1 MMRISCTQIKL
12 NKGLSI
18 VSRIVGARTTL
29 PVLSNIYLEAKNGQL
44 KLSATDLE
52 IGVTT
57 SIGAKVDEE
66 GSLTVPARLI
76 SDFIAAN
83 SDENLDIES
92 KATTL
97 HLKSARYEANI
108 KGIDSSE
115 YPVLPDI
122 SKDSLL
128 ELPVDEFTRAISE
141 VVVACATDDTRPVLS
156 GIYFKFE
163 KDTLYL
169 VATDSYRLA
178 EKKINIPGLD
188 DDREFIVPAR
198 TMQEVLRIAS
208 AIETTEKIGISATEN
223 QVSFTIAGTQIVS
236 RLIEGSFPNYKQI
249 IPISFKSS
257 AEIELRDFSSAI
269 KMASLFARQ
278 GGNNVKIKFAGSEVI
293 ITSIADQV
301 GDNISNV
308 PAVISVES
316 EEITFNAKYIG
327 DILQVLPDKKMIFE
341 VNDKF
346 SAGVIRPEKAKD
358 FVYIIMPLR
367 VEE

>member
-1 MMRISCTQIKL
+1 MKISCTQAKL

-18 VSRIVGARTTL
+18 VSRIVGTRTTL
-29 PVLSNIYLEAKNGQL
+29 PVLSNIYLEAKDGQL

-83 SDENLDIES
+83 SDENLELES

-97 HLKSARYEANI
+97 HLKSQRYEANI

-115 YPVLPDI
+115 YPVLPEV
-122 SKDSLL
+122 SKDSLV
-128 ELPVDEFTRAISE
+128 ELAVADFTGAISE
-141 VVVACATDDTRPVLS
+141 VVVACATDDTRPVLA
-156 GIYFKFE
+156 GIYFKFDT
-163 KDTLYL
+163 DTLYL

-178 EKKINIPGLD
+178 EKKIDVPGLNINK
-188 DDREFIVPAR
+188 EFIVPAR
-198 TMQEVLRIAS
+198 TMQEILRIS
-208 AIETTEKIGISATEN
+208 SSVENPEKIAISATEN
-223 QVSFTIAGTQIVS
+223 QVSFNIAGTQVVS
-236 RLIEGSFPNYKQI
+236 RLIEGAFPNYKQI
-249 IPISFKSS
+249 IPSAYKSS
-257 AEIELRDFSSAI
+257 AEIDLHDFSSAI

-278 GGNNVKIKFAGSEVI
+278 GGNNVKIKFIAAEAI
-293 ITSIADQV
+293 ITSVADQV
-301 GDNISNV
+301 GDNISKV
-308 PAVISVES
+308 PAKSSADS
-316 EEITFNAKYIG
+316 EEITFNAKYIA
-327 DILQVLPDKKMIFE
+327 DILQVLPDKKLLFE

-346 SAGVIRPEKAKD
+346 SAGAIRPEKAKD

>member
-1 MMRISCTQIKL
+1 MKISCTQANL

-18 VSRIVGARTTL
+18 VSRIVGTRTTL
-29 PVLSNIYLEAKNGQL
+29 PVLSNIYLEAKDGQL

-66 GSLTVPARLI
+66 GALTVPARLI

-83 SDENLDIES
+83 SDESLDLES
-92 KATTL
+92 KATTM

-122 SKDSLL
+122 SKDSLIDL
-128 ELPVDEFTRAISE
+128 ATGDFTRAISE

-163 KDTLYL
+163 KDFLYL

-178 EKKINIPGLD
+178 EKKISVPGSTVEK
-188 DDREFIVPAR
+188 EFIVPAR
-198 TMQEVLRIAS
+198 TMQEILRITAS
-208 AIETTEKIGISATEN
+208 SQGLEKVGISATDN
-223 QVSFTIAGTQIVS
+223 QVSFTIGDTQVVS

-249 IPISFKSS
+249 IPSAFKST
-257 AEIELRDFSSAI
+257 AEIEVKEFSSAI

-278 GGNNVKIKFAGSEVI
+278 GGNNVKIRFEGSEVT
-293 ITSIADQV
+293 ITSVADQV
-301 GDNISNV
+301 GDNISKV
-308 PAVISVES
+308 PAIVSVDS

-327 DILQVLPDKKMIFE
+327 DILQVLPDKKLVFE

>member
-1 MMRISCTQIKL
+1 MKISCTQAKL

-18 VSRIVGARTTL
+18 VSRIVGTRTTL
-29 PVLSNIYLEAKNGQL
+29 PVLSNIYLEAKGGQL

-66 GSLTVPARLI
+66 GSLTVPARLV

-83 SDENLDIES
+83 SDENLNLES

-97 HLKSARYEANI
+97 HLKSQRYEANI

-115 YPVLPDI
+115 YPVLPEI
-122 SKDSLL
+122 AKDSLV
-128 ELPVDEFTRAISE
+128 ELPVSDFIRAISE

-163 KDTLYL
+163 PDNLFL

-178 EKKINIPGLD
+178 EKKISVPGLNTEK
-188 DDREFIVPAR
+188 EFIVPAR
-198 TMQEVLRIAS
+198 TMQEILRIAS
-208 AIETTEKIGISATEN
+208 SSEGLAKIGISATDN
-223 QVSFTIAGTQIVS
+223 QVSFSVGDTQVIS
-236 RLIEGSFPNYKQI
+236 RLIEGQFPNYKQI
-249 IPISFKSS
+249 IPTAFKST
-257 AEIELRDFSSAI
+257 AEIDLKEFSSAI

-278 GGNNVKIKFAGSEVI
+278 GGNNVKIRFSGTEVV

-301 GDNISNV
+301 GDNVSNV
-308 PAVISVES
+308 PAVISTDS

-327 DILQVLPDKKMIFE
+327 DILQVLPDKKLVFE

-346 SAGVIRPEKAKD
+346 SAGVIRPEKARD

>member
-1 MMRISCTQIKL
+1 MKISCTQAKL

-18 VSRIVGARTTL
+18 VSRIVGTRTTL
-29 PVLSNIYLEAKNGQL
+29 PVLSNIYLEAKDGQL

-76 SDFIAAN
+76 SDFISAN
-83 SDENLDIES
+83 SDESLDLES

-122 SKDSLL
+122 SKESL
-128 ELPVDEFTRAISE
+128 VDLVISDFTQAISE
-141 VVVACATDDTRPVLS
+141 VIVACATDDTRPVLS

-163 KDTLYL
+163 KDNLYL

-178 EKKINIPGLD
+178 EKKISLPGLD
-188 DDREFIVPAR
+188 SEKEFIVPAR

-208 AIETTEKIGISATEN
+208 AANGSEKIGISATDN
-223 QVSFTIAGTQIVS
+223 QVSFTFAGTQVIS
-236 RLIEGSFPNYKQI
+236 RLIEGAFPNYKQI
-249 IPISFKSS
+249 IPSSFKAS
-257 AEIELRDFSSAI
+257 ADIDLKDFSSAI

-278 GGNNVKIKFAGSEVI
+278 GGNNVKVKFAGSEVI
-293 ITSIADQV
+293 ITSVADQV
-301 GDNISNV
+301 GDNISRV
-308 PAVISVES
+308 AAGVSTDS
-316 EEITFNAKYIG
+316 DEITFNAKYIG
-327 DILQVLPDKKMIFE
+327 DILQVLPDKKLVFE

>member
-1 MMRISCTQIKL
+1 MKISCTQANL

-18 VSRIVGARTTL
+18 VSRIVGTRTTL
-29 PVLSNIYLEAKNGQL
+29 PVLSNIYLEAKDGQL

-66 GSLTVPARLI
+66 GALTVPARLI

-83 SDENLDIES
+83 SDESLDLES
-92 KATTL
+92 KATTM

-122 SKDSLL
+122 SKDSLIDL
-128 ELPVDEFTRAISE
+128 ATGDFTQAISE

-163 KDTLYL
+163 KDFLYL

-178 EKKINIPGLD
+178 EKKISIPGSD
-188 DDREFIVPAR
+188 VEKEFIVPAR
-198 TMQEVLRIAS
+198 TMQEILRITAAAS
-208 AIETTEKIGISATEN
+208 GLEKVGISATDN
-223 QVSFTIAGTQIVS
+223 QVSFTIGDTQVVS

-249 IPISFKSS
+249 IPSAFKSA
-257 AEIELRDFSSAI
+257 AEIEVKEFSSAI

-278 GGNNVKIKFAGSEVI
+278 GGNNVKIRFEGPEVT
-293 ITSIADQV
+293 ITSVADQV
-301 GDNISNV
+301 GDNISKV
-308 PAVISVES
+308 PATVSVDS

-327 DILQVLPDKKMIFE
+327 DILQVLPDKKLVFE
-341 VNDKF
+341 VNDRF
-346 SAGVIRPEKAKD
+346 SAGVIRPEKSKD